1 MKIGSNLSGFGSRYQ
16 SLRYQEKSSLVDELV
31 EISGYHRKTSVRLS
45 RQRWNAMGTWR
56 LNQFSGRSCCKSAQ
70 PGPIDWWI
78 WHEKQV
84 VSSVAAAAR
93 AMSRAVVDAQQC
105 ARSMAG
111 RILSGAGL
119 KWMWWPTA
127 PAEWRALSYNSWCL
141 QIWPVAGANTY
152 RCILLTTE
160 ALRINIYY
168 TGVDPLELRHLTESY
183 WFPIYLK
190 RGETIEQQRAD

>member
-1 MKIGSNLSGFGSRYQ
+1 MPAIRSHLLSVEEVGVRSLTHCFCFQLSNISSVDLFLCFWPPAPVKIGSNASGAGSRYQ

-31 EISGYHRKTSVRLS
+31 EISGYHRKTAVRLS

-84 VSSVAAAAR
+84 VSSVDAAAR
-93 AMSRAVVDAQQC
+93 ALSRAVVDAQQC

-111 RILSGAGL
+111 RVLSGAGL
-119 KWMWWPTA
+119 KWRGGQLRPPNGGPFLMVLGAYRYDQWLEQIHTA
-127 PAEWRALSYNSWCL
+127 ASY
-141 QIWPVAGANTY
+141 
-152 RCILLTTE
+152 
-160 ALRINIYY
+160 
-168 TGVDPLELRHLTESY
+168 
-183 WFPIYLK
+183 
-190 RGETIEQQRAD
+190 